1 MGVSPEWR
9 ERHGSCSYGTYR
21 PAAAEGW
28 LVACCAN
35 AEVGSRYSETFCA
48 SECPA
53 YRARDTRDGRAC
65 APRPVVRRV
74 HLRGAQ
80 E

>member
-1 MGVSPEWR
+1 MGVSARWR
-9 ERHGSCSYGTYR
+9 ERHDSCSYGTYR

-35 AEVGSRYSETFCA
+35 ADVGGRYSETFCA
-48 SECPA
+48 CECPA
-53 YRARDTRDGRAC
+53 YRARDSRDGHTC
-65 APRPVVRRV
+65 APRPVRWRADIPGV
-74 HLRGAQ
+74 Q